1 MFLHKRGV
9 YINSMSQ
16 NIAKIY
22 RRYLEGTLTRV
33 ELDLLLRYFE
43 QASEEDIKKLIDD
56 GFDLSS
62 DLPVGADIDERLQRV
77 QHKLIDHTFRRPV
90 RSMRKQT
97 WAAVAASVL
106 VILGCYYFFAERS
119 VDRAEDI
126 FAPSPM
132 LFVKNAKGEQV
143 TINDKQD
150 SVWLADNMLL
160 SRVDS
165 LTFRLL
171 SRSGTAAASEQQT
184 LYTEQSDFKVILED
198 GSIVTLN
205 AHSSLTL
212 GVPFDEGERRVTLV
226 GEGFFDVVHDAKR
239 PFKVH
244 IGNTQ
249 IEVLGT
255 QFNVRSF
262 AEEMAVE
269 TVLVRG
275 KVALSQ
281 KGRSERVMLVPGQ
294 KAISNADGIHLEKT
308 RTQQATAWKDRYFL
322 YEDESL
328 ATVLQDIAKWY
339 GTGLDTLHM
348 PQDNRI
354 YMKINKNLPLSE
366 VLRLLNETSGV
377 AYTFE
382 QGQIRIQ

>member
-1 MFLHKRGV
+1 
-9 YINSMSQ
+9 MSQ

-126 FAPSPM
+126 FAPSPV

-281 KGRSERVMLVPGQ
+281 RGRAERVLLLPGQ
-294 KAISNADGIHLEKT
+294 KASSNAEGIHLEKT
-308 RTQQATAWKDRYFL
+308 RTPQATAWTDRYFL
-322 YEDESL
+322 
-328 ATVLQDIAKWY
+328 
-339 GTGLDTLHM
+339 
-348 PQDNRI
+348 
-354 YMKINKNLPLSE
+354 
-366 VLRLLNETSGV
+366 
-377 AYTFE
+377 
-382 QGQIRIQ
+382 